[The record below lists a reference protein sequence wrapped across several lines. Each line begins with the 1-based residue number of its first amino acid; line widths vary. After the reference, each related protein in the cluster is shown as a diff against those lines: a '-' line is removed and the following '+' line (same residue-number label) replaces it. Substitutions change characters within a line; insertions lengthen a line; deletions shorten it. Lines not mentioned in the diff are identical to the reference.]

1 VSPIL
6 SLFDIISRH
15 WTILYATLMVLRRT
29 FFMVL
34 NSKKVEA
41 AFMLASGIKQAEV
54 AARLGVS
61 VKTIQRWKDSQEFEK
76 AVSDANSNT
85 TEIVL
90 KATVSDTAINHE
102 DYMTRVQLYK
112 EQYENIGSS
121 LVEMAML
128 SLRLGL
134 DAIARLSPEDVG
146 LRQIESLM
154 RTATLCGRLG
164 LQLKTELIGKIQ
176 TENSLV
182 DDFSGEE
189 TAEQLI
195 AEHTKLLSSL
205 SIEEHGSDS
214 LPKLF

>member
-1 VSPIL
+1 
-6 SLFDIISRH
+6 
-15 WTILYATLMVLRRT
+15 
-29 FFMVL
+29 MVL

-41 AFMLASGIKQAEV
+41 AFMLASGLKQSEIAT
-54 AARLGVS
+54 RLGVS
-61 VKTIQRWKDSQEFEK
+61 VKTIQRWKDSAEFEK
-76 AVSDANSNT
+76 AVSDAHCNT

-90 KATVSDTAINHE
+90 KATVSDTPINQE

-112 EQYENIGSS
+112 EQYENIGSG
-121 LVEMAML
+121 LVQMALL

-134 DAIARLSPEDVG
+134 DAIERINPEDIG
-146 LRQIESLM
+146 LRQLESLM

-182 DDFSGEE
+182 DEFSGEE

-195 AEHTKLLSSL
+195 AEHTRLLSAL
-205 SIEEHGSDS
+205 AIEEPGSDN
-214 LPKLF
+214 LPKVF

>member
-1 VSPIL
+1 MSLKQKKIEAL
-6 SLFDIISRH
+6 S
-15 WTILYATLMVLRRT
+15 
-29 FFMVL
+29 
-34 NSKKVEA
+34 
-41 AFMLASGIKQAEV
+41 MLASGMKQSEIAD
-54 AARLGVS
+54 RLNIS
-61 VKTIQRWKDSQEFEK
+61 VKTVQRWKNDSLDVDSKLLLKTIEE
-76 AVSDANSNT
+76 NT
-85 TEIVL
+85 VISSKYVDFSE
-90 KATVSDTAINHE
+90 E
-102 DYMTRVQLYK
+102 DYAASVQLYK
-112 EQYENIGSS
+112 EQYENIGSD
-121 LVEMAML
+121 LVEMALL

-195 AEHTKLLSSL
+195 AEHTRLISTL
-205 SIEEHGSDS
+205 SIDESGNDS
-214 LPKLF
+214 LPKVF